1 MPAIQRPPAA
11 ALTRGAVLLAAL
23 LLASLPAMATVAV
36 ADKAGAAKRKPGKV
50 SFVQAPSHE
59 TPAAREKR
67 LKREC
72 KGRPSAGMCLGHT
85 R

>member
-1 MPAIQRPPAA
+1 MPALVDPVCRACRP
-11 ALTRGAVLLAAL
+11 LIVRLLMGAVLCVPPLHAA
-23 LLASLPAMATVAV
+23 T
-36 ADKAGAAKRKPGKV
+36 DKPGSGPRKPGKV
-50 SFVQAPSHE
+50 TFIDAPSGE

-72 KGRPSAGMCLGHT
+72 QGRPNAGMCLGHT